1 MALRSVHSSIFAFY
15 PEVTQGLAPADA
27 AAWAADGQP
36 IDHYEA
42 DVTEVKQELVQDTRM
57 DTRPYDHATATMLKG
72 LRNCAAKTS
81 HPLHGSGV
89 TTAGG
94 AQISE
99 TRLMRLLKHC
109 YGGIHRSN
117 STTITG
123 GSATEPELTAVTNI
137 IPGCLIGFEDTTS
150 PTAEHSGLVFVRQ
163 VKSIDT
169 LTVTLDEALPFTP
182 AATDKVHAIATIFPS
197 SDRIDMSDPVQ
208 TYSLL
213 LQKHPSDADKL
224 WQLHACAGS
233 LSIKVERGQEPR
245 YEIAWQAAN
254 FKHGADG
261 GLTAPTWG
269 NNLSYGFA
277 PLVVGRNTKVSI
289 GEYDTTT
296 ASDVHVHQAEVM
308 LGFPAIRV
316 PGVVEVDDLVEGTK
330 TYGAN
335 VLEKPGMTLTTLP
348 HTDDWEVALQADTEY
363 RVRLTQHAA
372 PGKVWCFYMPRAQ
385 LGETPGPANVADRW
399 GSKLKFNPRPADNCT
414 GGSNTDLEK
423 ALMLIGI
430 G

>member
-1 MALRSVHSSIFAFY
+1 MALTSVHSSYFAIY
-15 PEVTQGLAPADA
+15 PEVTQGLAPADWGA
-27 AAWAADGQP
+27 SGLL

-42 DVTEVKQELVQDTRM
+42 DVTEIKQELVQNTRM
-57 DTRPYDHATATMLKG
+57 DLRPYDHATATMLKG
-72 LRNCAAKTS
+72 LRNCAAKSS

-89 TTAGG
+89 ETAAAAQITETTA
-94 AQISE
+94 
-99 TRLMRLLKHC
+99 MKLLKHC

-117 STTITG
+117 STTCTG
-123 GSATEPELTAVTNI
+123 GSATEPQLTAVTNI
-137 IPGCLIGFEDTTS
+137 IPGCLIGFEDITS
-150 PTAEHSGLVFVRQ
+150 PSAANSGLVFVRR
-163 VKSIDT
+163 VLSIDT

-182 AATDKVHAIATIFPS
+182 ANTDKVHAIATIYPS

-208 TYSLL
+208 TMGLFF
-213 LQKHPSDADKL
+213 QKHPSEVDKL
-224 WQLHACAGS
+224 WQLHAAAGS
-233 LSIKVERGQEPR
+233 LSVKIERGQEPR

-261 GLTAPTWG
+261 SLSAPSWG
-269 NNLSYGFA
+269 GTPHGFA

-289 GEYDTTT
+289 GEYDDTT

-308 LGFPAIRV
+308 PGFPAIRV
-316 PGVVEVDDLVEGTK
+316 PTVTEVDDLVEGTK

-335 VLEKPGMTLTTLP
+335 VLEKPGMTVTTVP

-363 RVRLTQHAA
+363 RVRITQHAA
-372 PGKVWCFYMPRAQ
+372 AGKVWCFYMPRAQ
-385 LGETPGPANVADRW
+385 LGETPGPTNVADRW
-399 GSKLKFNPRPADNCT
+399 GSKLKFNPRPAANCT
-414 GGSNTDLEK
+414 GGSNEDLEK